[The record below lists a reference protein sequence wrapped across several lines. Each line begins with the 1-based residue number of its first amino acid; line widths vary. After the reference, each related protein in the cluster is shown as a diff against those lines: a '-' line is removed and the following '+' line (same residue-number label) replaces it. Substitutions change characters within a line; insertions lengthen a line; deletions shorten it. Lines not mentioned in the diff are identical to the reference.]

1 MSSRPLESDLL
12 TSFDTRGLHRAV
24 QLLALV
30 LVAGGLL
37 APALFAQPATQPDT
51 ANPATS
57 TVVVEVTGIPSA
69 EGVVGCALFNDPD
82 PFPMKREGAVQ
93 SQEHPADPAGVTCRF
108 EGVPAGAY
116 AFSTSHDKN
125 VNGKTDTNFLGM
137 PKEAW
142 GVSNNV
148 RPRL

>member
-1 MSSRPLESDLL
+1 MSSRHLESDLL

-51 ANPATS
+51 VNAATTS

-69 EGVVGCALFNDPD
+69 EGVVGCALFNDPE
-82 PFPMKREGAVQ
+82 PFPMKRDSAVQ
-93 SQEHPADPAGVTCRF
+93 SQEHPADPEGVTCRF

-116 AFSTSHDKN
+116 AFSTSH
-125 VNGKTDTNFLGM
+125 
-137 PKEAW
+137 
-142 GVSNNV
+142 
-148 RPRL
+148 